1 MHVPLF
7 PINKGM
13 LVLII
18 IYLLVQ
24 IKVLYVGTQD
34 PFHRYLLG
42 SPFMCL
48 GISLLLGLSTEQ
60 KEPDK

>member
-24 IKVLYVGTQD
+24 IKVMLALKTLFIVT
-34 PFHRYLLG
+34 F
-42 SPFMCL
+42 
-48 GISLLLGLSTEQ
+48 
-60 KEPDK
+60 